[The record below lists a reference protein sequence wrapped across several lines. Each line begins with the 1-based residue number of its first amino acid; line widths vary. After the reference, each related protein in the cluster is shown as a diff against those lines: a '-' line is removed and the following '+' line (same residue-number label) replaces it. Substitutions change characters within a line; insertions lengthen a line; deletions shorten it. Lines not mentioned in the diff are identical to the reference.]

1 MTRRAITPRE
11 RLADTIAAAYEV
23 SRAGLCLETVRET
36 YRTPKAVAGQLQAA
50 IVSMH
55 RDHLMHIDRIAYALN
70 RDRGTV
76 RYHLKNDGDKL
87 NNGDNYIATCSSV
100 LIGDGCYPL
109 ETAQ

>member
-1 MTRRAITPRE
+1 MTRRAITQRE

-23 SRAGLCLETVRET
+23 ARAGLCLETVRET

-55 RDHLMHIDRIAYALN
+55 RDHLMHVERIAHALN

-76 RYHLKNDGDKL
+76 RYHLKFGGDKL
-87 NNGDNYIATCSSV
+87 NCGDNYIATCSNV
-100 LIGDGCYPL
+100 PNGDGCYPL